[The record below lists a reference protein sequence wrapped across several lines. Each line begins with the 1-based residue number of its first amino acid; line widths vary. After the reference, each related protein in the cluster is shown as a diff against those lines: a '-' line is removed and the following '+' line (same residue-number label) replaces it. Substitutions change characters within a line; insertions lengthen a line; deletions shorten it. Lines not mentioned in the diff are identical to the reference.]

1 MSNVELFA
9 ALSKAQAEIKGA
21 VKDSTNPHF
30 KSRYADLESVIEAVK
45 QPFFKFGLSFY
56 QSVEG
61 DSLVTT
67 ICHASGGTISSSVP
81 LIIGKNDMQGV
92 GSAITYARRYGLAAA
107 AGVSQTDD
115 DGNAACEPPTRAINS
130 PAAKEWSKVG
140 TSQKAVTAPAVKQE
154 QRIDPGLLTDGKIEE
169 DMHREMKTSGNQFA
183 AGDYADNDDSKRWLQ
198 RELEFYGIGK
208 RLANFK
214 AIASEV
220 HGHCLGMTRPD
231 AQKVIANWAQS
242 KGFQKG

>member
-45 QPFFKFGLSFY
+45 QPFFKFGLSFV

-61 DSLVTT
+61 DALVTT
-67 ICHASGGTISSSVP
+67 ICHASGGTITSRVP

-115 DGNAACEPPTRAINS
+115 DGNAACEAPRAMQSPVAKQWATVGDNKKPLPT
-130 PAAKEWSKVG
+130 EKV
-140 TSQKAVTAPAVKQE
+140 PE
-154 QRIDPGLLTDGKIEE
+154 GLLTDGKLETE
-169 DMHREMKTSGNQFA
+169 YKPMASNKVQFA
-183 AGDYADNDDSKRWLQ
+183 TGPYDDNDDSKKWLS
-198 RELEFYGIGK
+198 RELAFYGVHAKLVNFKTIAQEVHASCIGK
-208 RLANFK
+208 
-214 AIASEV
+214 
-220 HGHCLGMTRPD
+220 TRPE
-231 AQKVIANWAQS
+231 AQKTIAAWCES
-242 KGFQKG
+242 KGFKKG